1 MPAWLEW
8 AVLGLAGWCGLSVV
22 SAYWLG
28 ARLGSSELAP
38 VGVGNAGRV
47 GASQRARTSRR
58 ILIVEGDPRLR
69 RLLRTTLAGSDFKVD
84 DVGSVEE
91 ARELVRFVPPSVVL
105 LDVNSPG
112 LDGLSFCAELASSP
126 NRQSEVILLAAE
138 NISRTTARL
147 AGATAV
153 ARKPFSPLE
162 LIGLIERM
170 NGLDSGLSVPPG
182 KPDEAQL
189 LMYEEQLLLYA
200 FDLGRIANMERTQRQ
215 LREEAYRQTA
225 TALAHAVEARDL
237 PTALH
242 AQRVQRYA
250 LKLAQLVEPTL
261 LGDPSLEFGF
271 LLHDV
276 GKIGIRDQVLRKTGP
291 LDSAER
297 EHVQA
302 HPTIGAEI
310 LGDISMLHGGGLQ
323 VVRHH
328 HERWDGNG
336 YPDRLRGDET
346 PLSARVF
353 ALADTLDAMTSDRPY
368 RSAVGWDG
376 AVKEIVAQSGRQFD
390 PEVVQVFTAREAEL
404 RRIYDDLSLVA

>member
-1 MPAWLEW
+1 MPVWLEW
-8 AVLGLAGWCGLSVV
+8 ALLGLAGWCALSVG
-22 SAYWLG
+22 SAFWLG
-28 ARLGSSELAP
+28 ARFGTSNEPARDATGTTAP
-38 VGVGNAGRV
+38 GTTGTARRV
-47 GASQRARTSRR
+47 
-58 ILIVEGDPRLR
+58 LIVDSDPRLR
-69 RLLRTTLAGSDFKVD
+69 RLLRTTLAGSNFQVD

-91 ARELVRFVPPSVVL
+91 ARELVRYSRPSVVL
-105 LDVNSPG
+105 VDVSSPG
-112 LDGLSFCAELASSP
+112 LDGLSLCAELASSP
-126 NRQSEVILLAAE
+126 NRQAEVILLAADD
-138 NISRTTARL
+138 ISRTTARL

-162 LIGLIERM
+162 LIGLIERA
-170 NGLDSGLSVPPG
+170 NGSDMGVSVPPG
-182 KPDEAQL
+182 TPDEAQL
-189 LMYEEQLLLYA
+189 VMYEEQLLLYA

-215 LREEAYRQTA
+215 LREETYRQTA

-250 LKLAQLVEPTL
+250 LKLVQLVKPAL
-261 LGDPSLEFGF
+261 LGDPSLEYGF

-276 GKIGIRDQVLRKTGP
+276 GKIGIRDQVLRKPGP
-291 LDSAER
+291 LDGAER
-297 EHVQA
+297 KHVQA

-310 LGDISMLHGGGLQ
+310 LGDISMLRGAGLQ

-368 RSAVGWDG
+368 RRAVGWDG

-390 PEVVQVFTAREAEL
+390 PEVVQVFAANEGQL